1 MNDPMITDRIPAADH
16 RLPDDGVG
24 CGCGTHAVQ
33 RTAHGPTDADGR
45 SGHGALARAG
55 LGVDH
60 ARIERAVREILL
72 AIGEDPAR
80 DGLRDTPRRVAKA
93 YAEVFGGLRQ
103 CASEH
108 LGRVFEQ
115 RSDELITV
123 TGIGFHSM
131 CEHHLLPFFGK
142 AHVAYLPKGG
152 RVVGLSKLAR
162 TVEVFAKRPQL
173 QERLTEQVADAL
185 MEHLDPAGCIVM
197 VEAEHLCMKMRGVRT
212 ADSVMTTFV
221 RRGTF
226 REDEARGDRAM
237 ALVRD
242 LAAKVR
248 V

>member
-1 MNDPMITDRIPAADH
+1 MHDPMIPDRIPAADH
-16 RLPDDGVG
+16 RLPEDGVG

-33 RTAHGPTDADGR
+33 RSSHGAGHGDAHG
-45 SGHGALARAG
+45 GHVALARAAG
-55 LGVDH
+55 GVDH

-93 YAEVFGGLRQ
+93 YSEVFGGLRQ

-115 RSDELITV
+115 KSDELITV

-185 MEHLDPAGCIVM
+185 MEHLGPAGCVVM
-197 VEAEHLCMKMRGVRT
+197 VEAEHLCMKMRGVKT

-226 REDEARGDRAM
+226 RSDEARGDRAR

>member
-1 MNDPMITDRIPAADH
+1 MQAAPSHPASAGASPGAFD
-16 RLPDDGVG
+16 LP
-24 CGCGTHAVQ
+24 
-33 RTAHGPTDADGR
+33 
-45 SGHGALARAG
+45 
-55 LGVDH
+55 
-60 ARIERAVREILL
+60 RIERAVREILL

-80 DGLRDTPRRVAKA
+80 DGIRDTPRRVAKA
-93 YAEVFGGLRQ
+93 YAEIFGGLRQ
-103 CASEH
+103 TAHEH

-142 AHVAYLPKGG
+142 AHVAYLPQGG

-197 VEAEHLCMKMRGVRT
+197 VEAEHLCMKMRGVKT
-212 ADSVMTTFV
+212 SDSVMTTFV
-221 RRGTF
+221 RRGVF
-226 REDEARGDRAM
+226 RSDEARGDRAM
-237 ALVRD
+237 ALVRE
-242 LAAKVR
+242 LASKCR

>member
-1 MNDPMITDRIPAADH
+1 MNDPMITDRIPAADQ
-16 RLPDDGVG
+16 RLPEDGVG
-24 CGCGTHAVQ
+24 CGCSTHAVQ
-33 RTAHGPTDADGR
+33 RTDLGTSAGDGHA
-45 SGHGALARAG
+45 GHAALARAG

-60 ARIERAVREILL
+60 ARIERAVREILF

-115 RSDELITV
+115 KSDELITV

-142 AHVAYLPKGG
+142 AHVAYLPQGG

-173 QERLTEQVADAL
+173 QERLTEQVADA
-185 MEHLDPAGCIVM
+185 MMDHLDPAGCIVM
-197 VEAEHLCMKMRGVRT
+197 VEAEHLCMKMRGVKT

-221 RRGTF
+221 RRGVF
-226 REDEARGDRAM
+226 RSDEARGDRAM